1 MLYILYFDQ
10 CATFIVL
17 EYFFFLLSHSQLLIY
32 LSLALLSR
40 TLCIFPV
47 LHPFVTVDMFPLIL
61 SSIFV
66 LKSIIIDCC
75 WSSFFA
81 FMISSA
87 IMYKIFIVFCSV
99 FHFAVVHIL
108 LLYLFSF
115 FAYFVV
121 SIMSALLLFLNLTTC
136 MVIGFIVSLRAIVIP
151 PLFDFLSF

>member
-1 MLYILYFDQ
+1 MCNLYSSRI
-10 CATFIVL
+10 
-17 EYFFFLLSHSQLLIY
+17 FFFLMLSHSQLLIY

-66 LKSIIIDCC
+66 LKSPIIIDCC